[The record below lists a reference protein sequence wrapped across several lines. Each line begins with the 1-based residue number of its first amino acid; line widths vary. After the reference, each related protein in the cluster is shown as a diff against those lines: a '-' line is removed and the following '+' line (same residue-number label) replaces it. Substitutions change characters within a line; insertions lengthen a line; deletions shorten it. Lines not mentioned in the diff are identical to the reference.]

1 MLLGKTKIVIV
12 GAGKKGSLLVNVF
25 YKSRTVD
32 ISGVVDVY
40 PDAPGIKLAEELGI
54 PTSTEYKDFLNIEG
68 LNEIIN
74 VTGSEKVQEELLEF
88 KPEHIAVIGGHS
100 ANLFWNLIDEKMR
113 TEEKL
118 LRSEEK
124 YRMVADFTY
133 DCEYWLDPTGHYIYV
148 SPSCERITGYRP
160 DEFIAK
166 PDLMIKITHPDD
178 RAKVIKHFREELKS
192 MRKTS
197 HLDFRIITRDGKECW
212 ICHNCQPVYSSDGR
226 QLGRR
231 GSNRDISKRKH
242 LETKHYNL
250 SLRDELT
257 GLYNRRG
264 FLTLGEQQLKTAYR
278 LENRVLLL
286 FADLDGMKWI
296 NDKFGHDEGDRAL
309 IKTAEILK
317 KVFRESD
324 IIARIGGDEFVVLA
338 METHD
343 TNEDIITTRLNEKL
357 DAYNVEEPRRY
368 MMSLSIGFANYNPEN
383 PCSIEELLTQ
393 ADKSMYKQK
402 RRKQKDTPFTFNR

>member
-1 MLLGKTKIVIV
+1 MLIGKTKILIV

-25 YKSRTVD
+25 HKSRTVD

-54 PTSTEYKDFLNIEG
+54 PTGTEYKNFLNIEG

-74 VTGSEKVQEELLEF
+74 VTGSEKVQDELLEF
-88 KPEHIAVIGGHS
+88 KPEHIALIGGHS
-100 ANLFWNLIDEKMR
+100 ANLFWNLIDEKMT

-148 SPSCERITGYRP
+148 SPSCERITGYQP

-197 HLDFRIITRDGKECW
+197 HLDFRIITRGGKECW
-212 ICHNCQPVYSSDGR
+212 ICHNCQPVYSNDGR

-231 GSNRDISKRKH
+231 GSNRDISKRKR

-257 GLYNRRG
+257 DLYNRRG

-278 LENRVLLL
+278 LENSVLLL

-296 NDKFGHDEGDRAL
+296 NDKFGHDEGDRVL

-343 TNEDIITTRLNEKL
+343 TNEDLITTRLNEKL

-368 MMSLSIGFANYNPEN
+368 MMSLSIGFANYYPEN

-402 RRKQKDTPFTFNR
+402 RKKQKDTPVTFNR